1 MEPDNNVITYK
12 KSLIKSIIKDFR
24 EIITQYGFKYRKDVL
39 KRLRRTLR
47 SYEKAAND
55 EKEDDKEYLQYVINS
70 LNSLI
75 KACLNLKAYLKK
87 KNTNH
92 DHNTKYLGIE
102 IIRYL
107 FDKNENEDYYKPK
120 LINSTFNY
128 NYQEHQ
134 TDSDKKL
141 LAPNEYLE
149 KIRPNLIQLINN
161 HKDNNNW
168 KIQLTTQIIF
178 NSIKNLNDKRILY
191 VKTKNVE
198 IMMESATNKTINELF
213 DLLIQSC
220 KNLSE
225 SFKKIMILP

>member
-1 MEPDNNVITYK
+1 M
-12 KSLIKSIIKDFR
+12 
-24 EIITQYGFKYRKDVL
+24 
-39 KRLRRTLR
+39 
-47 SYEKAAND
+47 
-55 EKEDDKEYLQYVINS
+55 
-70 LNSLI
+70 
-75 KACLNLKAYLKK
+75 
-87 KNTNH
+87 
-92 DHNTKYLGIE
+92 
-102 IIRYL
+102 
-107 FDKNENEDYYKPK
+107 
-120 LINSTFNY
+120 INSTFNY

>member
-1 MEPDNNVITYK
+1 M
-12 KSLIKSIIKDFR
+12 
-24 EIITQYGFKYRKDVL
+24 
-39 KRLRRTLR
+39 
-47 SYEKAAND
+47 
-55 EKEDDKEYLQYVINS
+55 
-70 LNSLI
+70 
-75 KACLNLKAYLKK
+75 
-87 KNTNH
+87 
-92 DHNTKYLGIE
+92 GIE

-128 NYQEHQ
+128 NYQQHQ

-198 IMMESATNKTINELF
+198 IMMESDTNKTINELF